1 MSSRNLPIALAAA
14 MLAVGMASAEEPK
27 AGKAKA
33 GAAQSGK
40 AAAKKPAEPRKVPGV
55 LVLLPTSQ
63 NPDTLGNGCWVRF
76 FDDKNFK
83 GDQLTVVGPVDL
95 PDMKFHH
102 RFTWGAP
109 DSLIA
114 GPKAK
119 VVVYDAENYKDR
131 NGTVNPGEQVK
142 DLGDK
147 TLGLFEDIESVKIIC
162 NP

>member
-1 MSSRNLPIALAAA
+1 MSLRNPLIVLAASL
-14 MLAVGMASAEEPK
+14 LAVGLASAHEPRT
-27 AGKAKA
+27 GKAQA
-33 GAAQSGK
+33 GAPRSK
-40 AAAKKPAEPRKVPGV
+40 AAAKQRAEPRQAPGV
-55 LVLLPTSQ
+55 LVLLPAGQ

-76 FDDKNFK
+76 FDDQDFK

-102 RFTWGAP
+102 RFSWSAP

-119 VVVYDAENYKDR
+119 VVVYDTEGYKNR
-131 NGTVNPGEQVK
+131 NGTVNPSEQVK

-147 TLGLFEDIESVKIIC
+147 TRGLFEDIESVKITC